1 MKETR
6 KRGFAFAST
15 TSFNISVENYS
26 YRYIRGFASAVEGNR
41 SVSFMCVIYV
51 LELIDNKYYV
61 AKSEY
66 ASLRIDVYFGDDDSK
81 KPIWTRKYKP
91 ISIVEI
97 ITDGDD
103 NDEDRYVLKYMKKY
117 GIENVRGGT
126 FSQVVLPASSLM
138 LIDKMMSELTDQCN
152 KCNKVGHLT
161 SQCDN
166 QYDSQTEPEK
176 IEQPFKSV
184 CIPSTLTNIFS
195 YVQSVVLPDQCDHCN
210 SEDHPTDKCPKKIEL
225 KIEK

>member
-1 MKETR
+1 
-6 KRGFAFAST
+6 
-15 TSFNISVENYS
+15 
-26 YRYIRGFASAVEGNR
+26 
-41 SVSFMCVIYV
+41 MCVIYV

-66 ASLRIDVYFGDDDSK
+66 ASLRIDIYFGNDDSK

-138 LIDKMMSELTDQCN
+138 LIDKMMSKLTDQCD
-152 KCNKVGHLT
+152 KCNSTEHFA
-161 SQCDN
+161 SQCD
-166 QYDSQTEPEK
+166 Q
-176 IEQPFKSV
+176 EQM
-184 CIPSTLTNIFS
+184 TLKEALNNIFS
-195 YVQSVVLPDQCDHCN
+195 YVQSVVLPDQCYHCN
-210 SEDHPTDKCPKKIEL
+210 SEDHPTDKCPKKIEN
-225 KIEK
+225 KIQI